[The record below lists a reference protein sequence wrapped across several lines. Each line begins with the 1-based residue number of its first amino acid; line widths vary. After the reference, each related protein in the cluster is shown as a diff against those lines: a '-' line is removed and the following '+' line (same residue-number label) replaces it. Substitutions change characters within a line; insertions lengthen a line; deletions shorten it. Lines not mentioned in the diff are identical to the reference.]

1 MIYDCFTF
9 FNELDLL
16 ELRLNT
22 LSEVVDRFVICEAT
36 RTYTGKPK
44 KLLFEENRGR
54 FAKFAQKITY
64 IAVDDLLPEEE
75 VVKDLYH
82 LPWVNENR
90 QRNAL
95 IRGLENAKDDDIFM
109 VSDLDEIPRPEAV
122 VEAAKLA
129 LTGEIIRLELDVF
142 VYYLNF
148 KDYRNPRWN
157 LGTVAVSLKTF
168 RQSKTFDMMKYDR
181 YTVES
186 ECQGHVMQKVRFS
199 SPTKTLHH
207 GGWHFTYMGGLEAIR
222 KKVDAFSHQEAKIS
236 IKSIEGRL
244 ARGENVLTGRRDNF
258 AVPLD
263 ESFPKYLLDN
273 RDKYAGYLLPVTDK
287 DLRATLFGR
296 LAATFRGTLYRIIV
310 MLIPKPLHKPLT
322 AIRQRFFFR

>member
-36 RTYTGKPK
+36 RTFTGKPK
-44 KLLFEENRGR
+44 KLLFEDNLKR
-54 FAKFAQKITY
+54 FANFTGKITY
-64 IAVDDLLPEEE
+64 IVVDNLLPEEE
-75 VVKDLYH
+75 VAKDLYH

-95 IRGLENAKDDDIFM
+95 IQGLADAKDDDIFM

-122 VEAAKLA
+122 EEAAQLA

-148 KDYRNPRWN
+148 KDFRNPRWK
-157 LGTVAVSLKTF
+157 LGTVAVSLKSF
-168 RQSKTFDMMKYDR
+168 RQSKMLDMVKYDR

-186 ECQGHVMQKVRFS
+186 ECQGNVMQKVRFS

-207 GGWHFTYMGGLEAIR
+207 AGWHFTYMGGLEAIR
-222 KKVDAFSHQEAKIS
+222 EKVNAFSHQEAKVAYE
-236 IKSIEGRL
+236 SIEGRL
-244 ARGENVLTGRRDNF
+244 ARGENVLTGNRDNF
-258 AVPLD
+258 AVTLN
-263 ESFPKYLLDN
+263 ESFPKYLLDH
-273 RDKYAGYLLPVTDK
+273 RDKYASYLLPVTDK

-296 LAATFRGTLYRIIV
+296 LAATVRGAFYRMIV
-310 MLIPKPLHKPLT
+310 MVIPKSLHKPLA
-322 AIRQRFFFR
+322 AIRQKFFFK